1 MPRYNVLQDMIGSC
15 QLSHFIVT
23 VAASFALLRA
33 YVRACVCVWVC
44 ASVCVWV
51 CGGGGAGVC
60 ARVCVCESL
69 CVRACVC
76 AFMLYALNVNNM
88 YL

>member
-44 ASVCVWV
+44 VGVC
-51 CGGGGAGVC
+51 GGGAGVC
-60 ARVCVCESL
+60 ARVCVYESV

-76 AFMLYALNVNNM
+76 AFMLYALNFDNM